1 MKHFKL
7 WKITLLLLLGLFV
20 FLYLFLNT
28 GAEFYV
34 AFTKPVSG
42 LHFHFNKAQGRV
54 KIYDVEP
61 EGQAAIAGLQKDDEI
76 LAVNNTSIA
85 SSNDFIK
92 ALWGVKIGELV
103 EIKALREN
111 VEVKITFISERQVNA
126 ELIFLSL
133 LPGVLFG
140 YALCLI
146 GTFVLLKRIQDPEA
160 QIFYLMLIFWALA
173 MHNTFPSGYFL
184 HNVLPFWFR
193 DIIMLPSWPLAIG
206 LFLHFLLTFP
216 VKNKTFQKYPKP
228 ALVFIYAPLVLIVP
242 HTYGLINELQ
252 WTQKLLQYGWGIWLA
267 TYFTIAMCILG
278 RFVKRAPNP
287 HIKKQSEIMLSGTF
301 LSLGIPMLLF
311 FLPTLL
317 FGKSFPYAE
326 FSGILIILWPVTLA
340 YTIVKHRF
348 MNIDFIIKRGVGY
361 ALISGFVISA
371 YFLLIVGIGQL
382 VLDLSRTRSQIVTI
396 LATLFIAALFNPVKN
411 RIQNFV
417 ERKFYP
423 TRFTYIESIRSFGHE
438 LVNVL
443 DLDKVLERLTSFLAE
458 TIKISPVAIYW
469 YHPDDGEFKARK
481 LNMNGVTELPVFT
494 DADKVVKKLKKEQQL
509 VDLSP
514 LKTEPDLLS
523 SEETAKWKR
532 LQGEMVLPLMSK
544 GDVVGMLSIG
554 PKENE
559 EPYYKEDI
567 ELLESLNDRIN
578 ISLDNALLTEEL
590 REQDRM
596 KKELEVARRI
606 QLSSLPQTDPK
617 VPGLDIS
624 GISIPALEVGGD
636 YYDYIEFTDGRF
648 GVVVGDVSGKGTS
661 AALYMS
667 QLKGIL
673 NTASQYHQS
682 LKKLMEEVNAIIFRS
697 IEQQSFI
704 TLIFGAFDL
713 KNRKFNLVRAGH
725 LPVLYYNGQ
734 THSCRQLTP
743 GGIGVGLENGKI
755 FKSEIKE
762 VAVTFKS
769 GDIFLFYTD
778 GVIEARNARGDEF
791 ETELLDNLI
800 RENKSESALSLR
812 EKIVDKVREFSE
824 YTSQSDDMTLVVV
837 KIK

>member
-1 MKHFKL
+1 MNHFKL
-7 WKITLLLLLGLFV
+7 WKITLLLLLGLLV
-20 FLYLFLNT
+20 FLYIFLNT
-28 GAEFYV
+28 AAELYV
-34 AFTKPVSG
+34 AFAKPVSG
-42 LHFHFNKAQGRV
+42 LHFHFNKAQESV
-54 KIYDVEP
+54 IIYDVKP
-61 EGQAAIAGLQKDDEI
+61 GGQAAVAGLQKDDEI
-76 LAVNNTSIA
+76 LTLNNTSIA
-85 SSNDFIK
+85 GSGDFIK

-103 EIKALREN
+103 EIKVLREN
-111 VEVKITFISERQVNA
+111 AEVKIAFISERQVNA

-133 LPGVLFG
+133 LPGMLFG

-146 GTFVLLKRIQDPEA
+146 GTFVLLKRIQDKEA
-160 QIFYLMLIFWALA
+160 RIFYLMLIFWALA

-206 LFLHFLLTFP
+206 LFLHFLLIFP
-216 VKNKTFQKYPKP
+216 VQNKTFEKYPKFS
-228 ALVFIYAPLVLIVP
+228 LLFIYAPLVLIVP

-252 WTQKLLQYGWGIWLA
+252 WTQKLLQYGWGIWLFA
-267 TYFTIAMCILG
+267 HFTIALCILG

-287 HIKKQSEIMLSGTF
+287 HIKKQSEIMLTGTF

-348 MNIDFIIKRGVGY
+348 MNIDFIIKRGVRY
-361 ALISGFVISA
+361 ALISGFVIAA

-382 VLDLSRTRSQIVTI
+382 VLDLSKTKSQIVTI

-423 TRFTYIESIRSFGHE
+423 TRFTYIESVRAFGHE
-438 LVNVL
+438 LVNIL

-458 TIKISPVAIYW
+458 TIKISPVVIYW
-469 YHPDDGEFKARK
+469 YHPDDGEFKVRK
-481 LNMNGVTELPVFT
+481 SNVNGVTELPVFT
-494 DADKVVKKLKKEQQL
+494 DGDKVVKKLKKDQQL

-514 LKTEPDLLS
+514 LKAEPDLLS
-523 SEETAKWKR
+523 DEETERWKQ

-544 GDVVGMLSIG
+544 GDVVGLLSIG
-554 PKENE
+554 PKKNE

-606 QLSSLPQTDPK
+606 QLSSLPQKDPN

-636 YYDYIEFTDGRF
+636 YYDYIEFKDGRF

-682 LKKLMEEVNAIIFRS
+682 LKRLMEEVNAIIFRS
-697 IEQQSFI
+697 IEHQSFI

-734 THSCRQLTP
+734 TQSCRQLTP

-762 VAVTFKS
+762 VALTFKS

-778 GVIEARNARGDEF
+778 GVTEAHNPLGDEF
-791 ETELLDNLI
+791 ETKLLEDLLC
-800 RENKSESALSLR
+800 EHGSESALSLR
-812 EKIVDKVREFSE
+812 EKIVHKVSDFSE
-824 YTSQSDDMTLVVV
+824 GIPQSDDLTLVVI

>member
-20 FLYLFLNT
+20 FLYIFLNT
-28 GAEFYV
+28 AVEFYV
-34 AFTKPVSG
+34 AITKPVSG
-42 LHFHFNKAQGRV
+42 LHFHFNKTQGRV
-54 KIYDVEP
+54 IIYGVEP
-61 EGQAAIAGLQKDDEI
+61 EGQAAIAGLQKGDQI

-85 SSNDFIK
+85 SSADFIK

-111 VEVKITFISERQVNA
+111 AEVKITFISERQVTA

-133 LPGVLFG
+133 LPGMLFG

-146 GTFVLLKRIQDPEA
+146 GTFVLLKRIQDKEA
-160 QIFYLMLIFWALA
+160 QIFFLMLIFWALA
-173 MHNTFPSGYFL
+173 MHNTFPQGYFL
-184 HNVLPFWFR
+184 HNILPFWFR
-193 DIIMLPSWPLAIG
+193 DILMLPSWPCAVG
-206 LFLHFLLTFP
+206 LFLHFLLIFP
-216 VKNKTFQKYPKP
+216 VKNETFQKYPKFS
-228 ALVFIYAPLVLIVP
+228 LLFIYAPLVLIVP
-242 HTYGLINELQ
+242 HLYGLINQLK
-252 WTQKLLQYGWGIWLA
+252 WTEMLLQYGWGIWLCA
-267 TYFTIAMCILG
+267 YFTIAISILC
-278 RFVKRAPNP
+278 RHVKRAPNP
-287 HIKKQSEIMLSGTF
+287 HIKKQTEIMLYGTL
-301 LSLGIPMLLF
+301 LSLGLPMLLF
-311 FLPTLL
+311 FLPKLL
-317 FGKSFPYAE
+317 FGQSFPYAE
-326 FSGILIILWPVTLA
+326 SSGILIILWPVTLA

-348 MNIDFIIKRGVGY
+348 MNIDFIIKRGMGY
-361 ALISGFVISA
+361 ALISGFVISL
-371 YFLLIVGIGQL
+371 YFLLVIGVGQL
-382 VLDLSRTRSQIVTI
+382 VLDLSGTRSQIVTI

-411 RIQNFV
+411 RIQNFI

-438 LVNVL
+438 LVSVL

-458 TIKISPVAIYW
+458 TIKISLVAIYW

-481 LNMNGVTELPVFT
+481 LNVNGVTELPVFT
-494 DADKVVKKLKKEQQL
+494 DGDKVVKKLKKAQQL

-514 LKTEPDLLS
+514 LKTEPDFLS

-544 GDVVGMLSIG
+544 GNMIGLLSIG
-554 PKENE
+554 PKEDE
-559 EPYYKEDI
+559 QPYYKEDI
-567 ELLESLNDRIN
+567 ELLKSLNDRIN

-682 LKKLMEEVNAIIFRS
+682 LKKLMVEVNTIIFRS

-734 THSCRQLTP
+734 TQSCRQLTP

-762 VAVTFKS
+762 IAVNFKS

-778 GVIEARNARGDEF
+778 GVIEARNSSGDEF

-800 RENKSESALSLR
+800 RENGSESALSLR
-812 EKIVDKVREFSE
+812 ENIVHKVREFSDN
-824 YTSQSDDMTLVVV
+824 TSQSDDMTLVVV